1 MALAGDR
8 FKEGALVVAPLL
20 LGTVP
25 FGLIVGVTVASR
37 DVDNLAGWATSLI
50 IFAGAAQLALI
61 DLVDTGAIAAVAIA
75 TPLVINLRMAMYS
88 AALATHFRKLS
99 VVDRLWMPYLLTDQS
114 FVMSMARYRP
124 DEDRVTI
131 KWFYLGAGTM
141 LWSTWLLATTAGVVV
156 GAEVPAAWSLDFT
169 IALVFLALLVPAVAT
184 RPALVAALVGG
195 AVAVMS
201 LDMPNGTGIIVATV
215 AGVGAGSIA
224 DWRLS
229 P

>member
-8 FKEGALVVAPLL
+8 FKEGAVVVAPLL

>member
-37 DVDNLAGWATSLI
+37 DFDNLAGWATSLI

-224 DWRLS
+224 DWRMR

>member
-8 FKEGALVVAPLL
+8 FREGALVVAPLL

-224 DWRLS
+224 DWRMR